1 MSTYYYLLNDTKKLR
16 IHFDNHVKRGPIML
30 NPVVQYV
37 LINYMFDNLGDSFRF
52 VSDDGDE
59 YLMYEEMNL
68 SNYQVEKFLDLS
80 SKEKAA

>member
-16 IHFDNHVKRGPIML
+16 IHFDNHVKRGPIMH
-30 NPVVQYV
+30 NRVVQYV

-80 SKEKAA
+80 SKGKAA